1 MDIDQNFRERLSQ
14 NPDLEADV
22 IICGKFNP
30 GLLEKIQKAGV
41 TIKDRTNADVG
52 MIYCH
57 LNNQALKSIQKLSG
71 IESVSPDDLQHALE
85 DKLC

>member
-30 GLLEKIQKAGV
+30 GLLEHIQQAGV
-41 TIKDRTNADVG
+41 TVKDSTNADVG
-52 MIYCH
+52 MIYGH
-57 LNNQALKSIQKLSG
+57 LNYKALKSIQKLSG
-71 IESVSPDDLQHALE
+71 IESVSPDDLQHAF
-85 DKLC
+85 DGKLC